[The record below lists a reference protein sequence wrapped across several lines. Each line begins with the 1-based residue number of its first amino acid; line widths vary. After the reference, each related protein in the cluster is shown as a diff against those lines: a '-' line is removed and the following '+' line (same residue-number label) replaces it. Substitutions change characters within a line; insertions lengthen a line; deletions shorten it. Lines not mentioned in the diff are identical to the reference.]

1 MDRMQNGDPPRLFD
15 GRYQLLGRLGAG
27 GMATVW
33 LAEDTSLHRKVA
45 IKVLA
50 ERYAEDE
57 QFVERFRRE
66 AQSAAGLNHPNI
78 VAIYDRGVAEGTYYI
93 AMEYLDGPTL
103 KDVIDERGGLDPN
116 RAIGFATQILSALR
130 FAHNHGVVHRDI
142 KPQNVVVAPDGRL
155 KVTDFGIARAGA
167 SQMTEVGSIVG
178 TAQYLSPEQARGE
191 VVGPPSDLYSVGIVL
206 YEMLTG
212 RVPFEGDSA
221 VAIAM
226 KHLSEEPVPPSA
238 YAPGTPP
245 ALEKVVLR
253 ALAKDAGDRYQTA
266 EEMAADLDRA
276 RRGVALS
283 PRTEQMT
290 RVVAPTR
297 TGQHTRVQPPLE
309 GTRVWDRDAPPPRAA
324 PPALAPV
331 RPKRSRWPWVLLAL
345 LVLAAG
351 ATAAFALSGVFGSNS
366 PTTTTQTHP
375 ATVAIPN
382 DLRGLDLG
390 HAQAELTRA
399 GLTSR
404 TVQQSSPQTTN
415 TVLRAV
421 PPGGTTVAYGST
433 VTLYVSKGQ
442 TLVTVPPLK
451 GMTVDAAGSAL
462 QAVGLTPTETDVDS
476 LQPKGTVLKQDPV
489 AGQLVKPHSS
499 VAITVSN
506 GPKPVPV
513 PDVRGQDEQTATSN
527 LVAAGLKEGTVNRVA
542 STTVTAGAVI
552 STDPAGNTE
561 STQGTAVNLLISTGP
576 PKVTMPNVI
585 GDTPEVAATKIS
597 NAGLIPRAPTFLAVT
612 DPAEDG
618 KVVKTSPSAGVRP
631 QQGASVIIRVGQYTP
646 PSTDTTQTDTT
657 NTDTTNT
664 DTTQTPPGPSGTPPA
679 TP

>member
-1 MDRMQNGDPPRLFD
+1 MDSMRTGDPPRLFD
-15 GRYQLLGRLGAG
+15 GRYQLQGRLGAG
-27 GMATVW
+27 GMATVY

-103 KDVIDERGGLDPN
+103 KDVIDERGGLEPN
-116 RAIGFATQILSALR
+116 RAIGFATQILAALR

-142 KPQNVVVAPDGRL
+142 KPHNVVVSPDGRL

-226 KHLSEEPVPPSA
+226 KHLSEEPVPPSV

-245 ALEKVVLR
+245 ALEQVVLR

-266 EEMAADLDRA
+266 EEMSADLDRA

-290 RVVAPTR
+290 RVIAPVATAR
-297 TGQHTRVQPPLE
+297 QTAVEPPRDA
-309 GTRVWDRDAPPPRAA
+309 TRVWDREVPKPRRPPPSA
-324 PPALAPV
+324 PPV
-331 RPKRSRWPWVLLAL
+331 RPRRSRWPWVLLAL

-351 ATAAFALSGVFGSNS
+351 AVAAVALTGVIGGGNTNTNTNTNTTPPIVRIPTDLVNMGETAATSKLES
-366 PTTTTQTHP
+366 
-375 ATVAIPN
+375 
-382 DLRGLDLG
+382 LGLKV
-390 HAQAELTRA
+390 TP
-399 GLTSR
+399 
-404 TVQQSSPQTTN
+404 VQQASAKDPG
-415 TVLRAV
+415 TVLRVSPRGGQQVNTGSSVKLFISKGQDTKTVPKITGMTVNDATALLTQHSLTLGNQTEKNDLAV
-421 PPGGTTVAYGST
+421 AGTVIAQDPAAGSVAAVNSSVN
-433 VTLYVSKGQ
+433 VTVSKG
-442 TLVTVPPLK
+442 
-451 GMTVDAAGSAL
+451 
-462 QAVGLTPTETDVDS
+462 
-476 LQPKGTVLKQDPV
+476 PKNV
-489 AGQLVKPHSS
+489 
-499 VAITVSN
+499 N
-506 GPKPVPV
+506 V
-513 PDVRGQDEQTATSN
+513 PDLTGQDEQTAQVN
-527 LVAAGLKEGTVNRVA
+527 LKAAGLKEGAVRRAPSTAQPLGTVV
-542 STTVTAGAVI
+542 
-552 STDPAGNTE
+552 STDPAGNTQAPE
-561 STQGTAVNLLISTGP
+561 GSAVDLVLSTGP
-576 PKVTMPNVI
+576 PKVTMP
-585 GDTPEVAATKIS
+585 EVYGMKVADAIQAIQ
-597 NAGLIPRAPTFLAVT
+597 NAGLVPRTPSTSPTNDQAL
-612 DPAEDG
+612 DG
-618 KVVKTSPSAGVRP
+618 TVRKTSPQPGTQVREGSA
-631 QQGASVIIRVGQYTP
+631 VIISVYAYTAP
-646 PSTDTTQTDTT
+646 TTDTTTTDTT
-657 NTDTTNT
+657 TTDTTPVT
-664 DTTQTPPGPSGTPPA
+664 SPITSP
-679 TP
+679 

>member
-1 MDRMQNGDPPRLFD
+1 MGTMPTGGDPPRLFD
-15 GRYQLLGRLGAG
+15 GRYQLQGRLGAG
-27 GMATVW
+27 GMATVY

-116 RAIGFATQILSALR
+116 RAIGFATQILAALR

-142 KPQNVVVAPDGRL
+142 KPHNVVVSPDGRL

-226 KHLSEEPVPPSA
+226 KHLSEEPVPPSV

-245 ALEKVVLR
+245 ALEQVVLR

-266 EEMAADLDRA
+266 EEMSADLDRA
-276 RRGVALS
+276 RRGVPLS

-290 RVVAPTR
+290 RVIAPSVTA
-297 TGQHTRVQPPLE
+297 QQTRVQQPHS
-309 GTRVWDRDAPPPRAA
+309 GTRVWDRELPPPTRRAA
-324 PPALAPV
+324 PPPPPPPV
-331 RPKRSRWPWVLLAL
+331 RPRRSRWPWVLLAV

-351 ATAAFALSGVFGSNS
+351 AVAAVALTGVIGGGSDTPTTSTPAFARV
-366 PTTTTQTHP
+366 P
-375 ATVAIPN
+375 AGLVGLDEGTAI
-382 DLRGLDLG
+382 DRITSRGLKAVTL
-390 HAQAELTRA
+390 QRA
-399 GLTSR
+399 S
-404 TVQQSSPQTTN
+404 TT
-415 TVLRAV
+415 
-421 PPGGTTVAYGST
+421 PPGVVIRVTPIAGQRLRTGST
-433 VTLYVSKGQ
+433 VTLSISQGVDTKTVPKIVGLSLADATTLLTQHGLQLGDQNEKYDLTDAGTVIIQDPAAGATAPVGSSVNVTVSKGPKDVLVPDLTGQDKQ
-442 TLVTVPPLK
+442 TAIDTLK
-451 GMTVDAAGSAL
+451 QAGLNLGRVGFTSSA
-462 QAVGLTPTETDVDS
+462 T
-476 LQPKGTVLKQDPV
+476 QPAGTVVSNDPPGGTQ
-489 AGQLVKPHSS
+489 AADGSS
-499 VAITVSN
+499 VNVLLSN
-506 GPKPVPV
+506 GP
-513 PDVRGQDEQTATSN
+513 
-527 LVAAGLKEGTVNRVA
+527 
-542 STTVTAGAVI
+542 
-552 STDPAGNTE
+552 
-561 STQGTAVNLLISTGP
+561 
-576 PKVTMPNVI
+576 PKATMP
-585 GDTPEVAATKIS
+585 EVYGQKIEDAVQAIQ
-597 NAGLIPRAPTFLAVT
+597 NAGLVPRTPSTFPTN
-612 DPAEDG
+612 DPALDG
-618 KVVKTSPSAGVRP
+618 TVRKTSPQPGVPVR
-631 QQGASVIIRVGQYTP
+631 QGSKVIISVYAYTAP
-646 PSTDTTQTDTT
+646 TTDTTTTDTT
-657 NTDTTNT
+657 TTDTTPVT
-664 DTTQTPPGPSGTPPA
+664 PTTTPQNP
-679 TP
+679 

>member
-1 MDRMQNGDPPRLFD
+1 MERMPGGDQPRLFD
-15 GRYQLLGRLGAG
+15 GRYELLGRLGAG

-103 KDVIDERGGLDPN
+103 KDVIDERGGLEPN

-142 KPQNVVVAPDGRL
+142 KPHNVVVAPDGRL

-226 KHLSEEPVPPSA
+226 KHLSEEPVPPSV

-245 ALEKVVLR
+245 ALEQVVLR

-290 RVVAPTR
+290 RIVAPSR
-297 TGQHTRVQPPLE
+297 TAQQTRVQQPQRE
-309 GTRVWDRDAPPPRAA
+309 ATRVWDRDVPPPRT
-324 PPALAPV
+324 PPPAPV
-331 RPKRSRWPWVLLAL
+331 RPRRSRWPWVLLAV

-351 ATAAFALSGVFGSNS
+351 AVAAVALSGVIGGGSNT
-366 PTTTTQTHP
+366 PTT
-375 ATVAIPN
+375 VAHVMVPN
-382 DLRGLDLG
+382 GLRGLDEF
-390 HAQAELTRA
+390 HAQARLDA
-399 GLTSR
+399 LHLKSR
-404 TVQQSSPQTTN
+404 MRTQSSSADPGV
-415 TVLRAV
+415 VLRAA
-421 PPGGTTVAYGST
+421 PPGGSSVPVGST
-433 VTLYVSKGQ
+433 VTLYVSKGPN
-442 TLVTVPPLK
+442 LVTVPKVTDLVL
-451 GMTVDAAGSAL
+451 GDATNAL
-462 QAVGLTPTETDVDS
+462 QAKGLGQKETNTNS
-476 LQPKGTVLKQDPV
+476 LQPKGTVIAQNPA
-489 AGQLVKPHSS
+489 AGQLVAPRST
-499 VAITVSN
+499 VAITVSS
-506 GPKPVPV
+506 GPKQVNV
-513 PDVRGQDEQTATSN
+513 PDVRGEDEPTARKN
-527 LVAAGLKEGTVNRVA
+527 LEGAGLAEGTVTRVA
-542 STTVTAGAVI
+542 SASEPLNTVV
-552 STDPAGNTE
+552 STDPAGNTQ
-561 STQGTAVNLLISTGP
+561 TDQGMHVNIVLSTGP
-576 PKVTMPNVI
+576 PKIPMPDVI
-585 GDTPEVAATKIS
+585 GEPVDQAVTEIQNKGLQPRTPSTRV
-597 NAGLIPRAPTFLAVT
+597 VT
-612 DPAEDG
+612 DPAQDG
-618 KVVKTSPSAGVRP
+618 KVLATSPRAGIP
-631 QQGASVIIRVGQYTP
+631 SQPGTPVIIVVGSYVPTN
-646 PSTDTTQTDTT
+646 TDTT

-664 DTTQTPPGPSGTPPA
+664 DTTTTPTDPSTTPAGTQ
-679 TP
+679 

>member
-1 MDRMQNGDPPRLFD
+1 MDAMPTGDPPRLFD
-15 GRYQLLGRLGAG
+15 GRYQLQGRLGAG
-27 GMATVW
+27 GMATVY

-103 KDVIDERGGLDPN
+103 KDVIDERGGLEPN
-116 RAIGFATQILSALR
+116 RAIGLATQILAALR

-142 KPQNVVVAPDGRL
+142 KPHNVVVSPDGRL

-226 KHLSEEPVPPSA
+226 KHLSEEPVPPSV

-245 ALEKVVLR
+245 ALEQVVLR

-266 EEMAADLDRA
+266 EEMSADLDRV

-290 RVVAPTR
+290 RVIAPATSAR
-297 TGQHTRVQPPLE
+297 QTRVEPPRDA
-309 GTRVWDRDAPPPRAA
+309 TRVWDREVPQPRRPPAPPP
-324 PPALAPV
+324 PV

-351 ATAAFALSGVFGSNS
+351 AVAAVALTGVLGGDNTNTNTTPLVVRIPNHLVGMGQTAATSELES
-366 PTTTTQTHP
+366 
-375 ATVAIPN
+375 
-382 DLRGLDLG
+382 RGLKVS
-390 HAQAELTRA
+390 A
-399 GLTSR
+399 
-404 TVQQSSPQTTN
+404 VQLASGKEPG
-415 TVLRAV
+415 TVLRV
-421 PPGGTTVAYGST
+421 SPPGGQQVNTGST
-433 VTLYVSKGQ
+433 VKLFISKGQDTKTVPKITDMTLDDARALLAQHGLTLGDQTEKNDLAVAGTVIAQDPAAGAVAAVDSPVNVTVSKGPKD
-442 TLVTVPPLK
+442 VTVP
-451 GMTVDAAGSAL
+451 D
-462 QAVGLTPTETDVDS
+462 LT
-476 LQPKGTVLKQDPV
+476 
-489 AGQLVKPHSS
+489 
-499 VAITVSN
+499 
-506 GPKPVPV
+506 
-513 PDVRGQDEQTATSN
+513 GQDEQTAQTN
-527 LVAAGLKEGTVNRVA
+527 LKGAGLKEGAVRRAPSTAQPAGTVV
-542 STTVTAGAVI
+542 
-552 STDPAGNTE
+552 STDPAGD
-561 STQGTAVNLLISTGP
+561 TQAPEGSPVDLLLSTGP
-576 PKVTMPNVI
+576 PKVTMP
-585 GDTPEVAATKIS
+585 EVYGKSTADAIQAIQD
-597 NAGLIPRAPTFLAVT
+597 AGLVPRTPSTFPTNDQAL
-612 DPAEDG
+612 DG
-618 KVVKTSPSAGVRP
+618 TVRKTSPQPGTPVRAGS
-631 QQGASVIIRVGQYTP
+631 SVIISVYAYTAP
-646 PSTDTTQTDTT
+646 TTDTTTTDTT
-657 NTDTTNT
+657 TTDTTT
-664 DTTQTPPGPSGTPPA
+664 VTSSTPSQ
-679 TP
+679 

>member
-1 MDRMQNGDPPRLFD
+1 MHTMPTGDTQRLFD
-15 GRYQLLGRLGAG
+15 GRYQLQGRLGAG
-27 GMATVW
+27 GMATVY

-103 KDVIDERGGLDPN
+103 KDVIDERGGLEPN
-116 RAIGFATQILSALR
+116 RAIGFATQILAALR

-142 KPQNVVVAPDGRL
+142 KPHNVVVSPDGRL

-226 KHLSEEPVPPSA
+226 KHLSEEPVPPSV

-245 ALEKVVLR
+245 ALEQVVLR

-266 EEMAADLDRA
+266 EEMSADLDRA

-290 RVVAPTR
+290 RVIAPVV
-297 TGQHTRVQPPLE
+297 TGRQTLVEPPRDA
-309 GTRVWDRDAPPPRAA
+309 TRVWDREVPPPRRPP
-324 PPALAPV
+324 PPAPPV
-331 RPKRSRWPWVLLAL
+331 RPKRPRWPWVLLAL

-351 ATAAFALSGVFGSNS
+351 AVAAVALTGVIGGDKTNTNTTPPVVRIPNNLVGTGETAATSKLES
-366 PTTTTQTHP
+366 
-375 ATVAIPN
+375 
-382 DLRGLDLG
+382 LGLKV
-390 HAQAELTRA
+390 TP
-399 GLTSR
+399 
-404 TVQQSSPQTTN
+404 VQEASAKDPG
-415 TVLRAV
+415 TVLRVA
-421 PPGGTTVAYGST
+421 PPGGQQVNTGSS
-433 VTLYVSKGQ
+433 VRLFVSKGQ
-442 TLVTVPPLK
+442 DTKTVPKITGMTIADATALLTQHSLTLGNQTEKNDLAIAGTVIAQDPAAGAIAPVNSSVNVTVSK
-451 GMTVDAAGSAL
+451 G
-462 QAVGLTPTETDVDS
+462 PN
-476 LQPKGTVLKQDPV
+476 
-489 AGQLVKPHSS
+489 S
-499 VAITVSN
+499 VN
-506 GPKPVPV
+506 V
-513 PDVRGQDEQTATSN
+513 PDLTGQDEQTAQAN
-527 LVAAGLKEGTVNRVA
+527 LKTAKLTEGAVHHAPSTAQPAGTVV
-542 STTVTAGAVI
+542 
-552 STDPAGNTE
+552 STDPAAD
-561 STQGTAVNLLISTGP
+561 TQAPEGSPVILVLSTGP
-576 PKVTMPNVI
+576 PKVTMP
-585 GDTPEVAATKIS
+585 EVYGKSAADAAQAIQD
-597 NAGLIPRAPTFLAVT
+597 AGLVPRTPSTFPTN
-612 DPAEDG
+612 DPALDG
-618 KVVKTSPSAGVRP
+618 TVRKTSPQPGKRVTEGS
-631 QQGASVIIRVGQYTP
+631 SVIISIYAYTAP
-646 PSTDTTQTDTT
+646 TTDTTTTDTT
-657 NTDTTNT
+657 TDTTPVT
-664 DTTQTPPGPSGTPPA
+664 SPTTTP
-679 TP
+679 

>member
-1 MDRMQNGDPPRLFD
+1 MPTGDPPRLFD

-33 LAEDTSLHRKVA
+33 LADDTSLHRKVA

-103 KDVIDERGGLDPN
+103 KAVIDERGGLEPD

-142 KPQNVVVAPDGRL
+142 KPHNVVVAPDGRL

-226 KHLSEEPVPPSA
+226 KHLGEEPVPPSA

-245 ALEKVVLR
+245 ALEQVVLR

-290 RVVAPTR
+290 RVIAPSR
-297 TGQHTRVQPPLE
+297 TASQTRVEPPRDA
-309 GTRVWDRDAPPPRAA
+309 TRVWDRGAVPPRPA

-331 RPKRSRWPWVLLAL
+331 RPRRSRWPWVLLAL

-351 ATAAFALSGVFGSNS
+351 AIAALALSGVVGGGGGGKTNS
-366 PTTTTQTHP
+366 TPT
-375 ATVAIPN
+375 
-382 DLRGLDLG
+382 
-390 HAQAELTRA
+390 
-399 GLTSR
+399 S
-404 TVQQSSPQTTN
+404 
-415 TVLRAV
+415 
-421 PPGGTTVAYGST
+421 
-433 VTLYVSKGQ
+433 
-442 TLVTVPPLK
+442 VTVPHDLVGSDQFDAVDELRRLHLKATRVPTYSNEDPGKVIAVHPAGGSTLPPGSVVTLSVSRGAKLVPVPKLK
-451 GMTVDAAGSAL
+451 GLSVDDATTAL
-462 QAVGLTPTETDVDS
+462 DNANLQSNETDQNS
-476 LQPKGTVLKQDPV
+476 LEDKGTVIAQSPAPGSLV
-489 AGQLVKPHSS
+489 APGKTVD
-499 VAITVSN
+499 ITVSL
-506 GPKPVPV
+506 GPKSVGV
-513 PDVRGQDEQTATSN
+513 PDITGHDVGSATTLLTEQGLVLGKITPAPSTTQPVKSIISSDPPAGTEAPQGSSVSVVVSTGYPTVPMPDVIGETPEEASQKIQTAG
-527 LVAAGLKEGTVNRVA
+527 LVPFV
-542 STTVTAGAVI
+542 S
-552 STDPAGNTE
+552 P
-561 STQGTAVNLLISTGP
+561 
-576 PKVTMPNVI
+576 
-585 GDTPEVAATKIS
+585 TPI
-597 NAGLIPRAPTFLAVT
+597 IVT
-612 DPAEDG
+612 DPTLDG
-618 KVVKTSPSAGVRP
+618 KVVKTSPSAGHTPR
-631 QQGASVIIRVGQYTP
+631 QTSRVIIRVGSYSAPTDTT
-646 PSTDTTQTDTT
+646 STDTTPTTPPDTT
-657 NTDTTNT
+657 TIP
-664 DTTQTPPGPSGTPPA
+664 QSQ
-679 TP
+679 

>member
-1 MDRMQNGDPPRLFD
+1 MPTGGDPPRLFD
-15 GRYQLLGRLGAG
+15 GRYQLQGRLGAG
-27 GMATVW
+27 GMATVY

-116 RAIGFATQILSALR
+116 RAIGFATQILAALR

-142 KPQNVVVAPDGRL
+142 KPHNVVVSPDGRL

-226 KHLSEEPVPPSA
+226 KHLSEEPVPPSV
-238 YAPGTPP
+238 YAPGVPP
-245 ALEKVVLR
+245 ALEQVVLR

-266 EEMAADLDRA
+266 EEMSADLDRA
-276 RRGVALS
+276 RRGVPLS

-290 RVVAPTR
+290 RVIAPSVTA
-297 TGQHTRVQPPLE
+297 QQTRVQQPHS
-309 GTRVWDRDAPPPRAA
+309 GTRVWDRELPVSTRRAA
-324 PPALAPV
+324 PPPPPPPV

-351 ATAAFALSGVFGSNS
+351 AVAAVALSGVLGSDNKT
-366 PTTTTQTHP
+366 PTTTTPLYVHVP
-375 ATVAIPN
+375 A
-382 DLRGLDLG
+382 DLVNQDQGSATNALESRGLKVIS
-390 HAQAELTRA
+390 QTRA
-399 GLTSR
+399 STALPG
-404 TVQQSSPQTTN
+404 VVIE
-415 TVLRAV
+415 VL
-421 PPGGTTVAYGST
+421 PPGGSRVRTGST
-433 VTLYVSKGQ
+433 VTLIVSQGVTTKTVPKITGLSLTDATTLLQQHGLQIGDQPIEKNDIAEAGTVIIQDPAAGATATAGSSVNVTVSKGPKDVLVPDLTGQ
-442 TLVTVPPLK
+442 DKATAIDTLTQYGLHLGAVHFAASATQPAGTVVSNDPP
-451 GMTVDAAGSAL
+451 GSTQAPDGSA
-462 QAVGLTPTETDVDS
+462 VNI
-476 LQPKGTVLKQDPV
+476 VL
-489 AGQLVKPHSS
+489 SS
-499 VAITVSN
+499 
-506 GPKPVPV
+506 GPP
-513 PDVRGQDEQTATSN
+513 RATMPE
-527 LVAAGLKEGTVNRVA
+527 VYGLKIA
-542 STTVTAGAVI
+542 DAI
-552 STDPAGNTE
+552 
-561 STQGTAVNLLISTGP
+561 QQIQ
-576 PKVTMPNVI
+576 
-585 GDTPEVAATKIS
+585 
-597 NAGLIPRAPTFLAVT
+597 NAGLVPRDPSSFPTN
-612 DPAEDG
+612 DPALDG
-618 KVVKTSPSAGVRP
+618 TVRKTSPQPGVSNLR
-631 QQGASVIIRVGQYTP
+631 QGSKVIISVYAYTAP
-646 PSTDTTQTDTT
+646 TTDTTTTDTT
-657 NTDTTNT
+657 TAPVT
-664 DTTQTPPGPSGTPPA
+664 PA
-679 TP
+679 TTPQNP

>member
-1 MDRMQNGDPPRLFD
+1 MERMPGGDQPRLFD
-15 GRYQLLGRLGAG
+15 GRYELLGRLGAG

-103 KDVIDERGGLDPN
+103 KDVIDERGGLEPN

-226 KHLSEEPVPPSA
+226 KHLSEEPVPPSV

-245 ALEKVVLR
+245 ALEQVVLR

-290 RVVAPTR
+290 RIVAPSR
-297 TGQHTRVQPPLE
+297 TAQQTRVQAPGG
-309 GTRVWDRDAPPPRAA
+309 GTRVWDREVPPPPT
-324 PPALAPV
+324 PPPAPV
-331 RPKRSRWPWVLLAL
+331 RPRRSRWPWVLLAL

-351 ATAAFALSGVFGSNS
+351 AVTAVALSGVIGGGGSG
-366 PTTTTQTHP
+366 TTQST
-375 ATVAIPN
+375 AARVTIPN
-382 DLRGLDLG
+382 TLRGLDQG
-390 HAQAELTRA
+390 HAQARLTA
-399 GLTSR
+399 LGLKSTIQ
-404 TVQQSSPQTTN
+404 TESSSVDPGV
-415 TVLRAV
+415 VLRAA
-421 PPGGTTVAYGST
+421 PPGGSSVAAGST
-433 VTLYVSKGQ
+433 VTLYVSKGPN
-442 TLVTVPPLK
+442 LVTVPKLK
-451 GMTVDAAGSAL
+451 GLTVDDATAAL
-462 QAVGLTPTETDVDS
+462 QAKGLTPNETNTNS
-476 LQPKGTVLKQDPV
+476 LQPKGTVIAQDPV
-489 AGQLVKPHSS
+489 AGQLVAPKAS
-499 VAITVSN
+499 VAITVSD
-506 GPKPVPV
+506 GPKQVNV
-513 PDVRGQDEQTATSN
+513 PDVRGEDEPTARAN
-527 LVAAGLKEGTVNRVA
+527 LEAAGLAEGK
-542 STTVTAGAVI
+542 VTPLPSNTATARTVI
-552 STDPAGNTE
+552 STDPASNTQ
-561 STQGTAVNLLISTGP
+561 TAQGTHVDIVISTGP
-576 PKVTMPNVI
+576 PKILMPNVI
-585 GDTPEVAATKIS
+585 GETADQAATDIQ
-597 NAGLIPRAPTFLAVT
+597 NAGLTPRTPSTRTVT
-612 DPAEDG
+612 DPAQDG
-618 KVVKTSPSAGVRP
+618 KVLATSPKAGVPSR
-631 QQGASVIIRVGQYTP
+631 QGTPVIIVVGSYVA
-646 PSTDTTQTDTT
+646 PSTDTTSTDTT
-657 NTDTTNT
+657 STDTTST
-664 DTTQTPPGPSGTPPA
+664 DTTSVPPA
-679 TP
+679 TQ